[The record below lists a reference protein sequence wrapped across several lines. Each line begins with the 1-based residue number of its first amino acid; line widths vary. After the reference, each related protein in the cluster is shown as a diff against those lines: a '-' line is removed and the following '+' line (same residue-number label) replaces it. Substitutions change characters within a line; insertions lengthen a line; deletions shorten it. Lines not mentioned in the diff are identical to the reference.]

1 MIFALFTTAMILF
14 LYTSILFIIN
24 SKLYSIAIGAVFKI
38 LLTVIKVNRMAGHY
52 FFSIF
57 DPCGGKLMTK
67 FRNIKLCLD
76 GKCN

>member
-14 LYTSILFIIN
+14 LYTKTYCLLH

-38 LLTVIKVNRMAGHY
+38 LLTIIKVNRMAKHY

-57 DPCGGKLMTK
+57 DLCGGKLITK

-76 GKCN
+76 GNCN

>member
-14 LYTSILFIIN
+14 LYTNCLLHSN
-24 SKLYSIAIGAVFKI
+24 SCNSIAIGAVFKI
-38 LLTVIKVNRMAGHY
+38 LLTVIKVNKIAGHY

-57 DPCGGKLMTK
+57 DPCGGKLITK